1 MRVEHLFENPS
12 TKAAIIKDVKD
23 AEERLSNL
31 TASQRAILPMICD
44 GLLNKQAAHALG
56 LSTRTIEN
64 HRQEIMRRTECRT
77 FAQLVKLYVL
87 AG

>member
-1 MRVEHLFENPS
+1 MRVEHLFDNPE
-12 TKAAIIKDVKD
+12 TKAAIIHDVKD
-23 AEERLSNL
+23 AEARLSSL
-31 TASQRAILPMICD
+31 TNAQRTILPLICD

-56 LSTRTIEN
+56 ISTRTIEN
-64 HRQEIMRRTECRT
+64 HRTEIMRRTECKT